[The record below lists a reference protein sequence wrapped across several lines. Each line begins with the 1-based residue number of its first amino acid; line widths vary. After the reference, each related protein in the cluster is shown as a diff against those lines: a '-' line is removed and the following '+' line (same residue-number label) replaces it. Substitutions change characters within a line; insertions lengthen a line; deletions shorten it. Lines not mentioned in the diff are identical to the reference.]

1 MFTVNQVF
9 KRFICCILLLDW
21 MLRQP
26 INPQI
31 SGGIVTMKKNLLFK
45 IGASLLAIFLMTA
58 CSSEDTDQ
66 QPDTE
71 ETETDTDSTE
81 TDDGAEEETE

>member
-1 MFTVNQVF
+1 MEVL
-9 KRFICCILLLDW
+9 K
-21 MLRQP
+21 
-26 INPQI
+26 
-31 SGGIVTMKKNLLFK
+31 TMKKNLLFK

-71 ETETDTDSTE
+71 ETNVEQTEVGEKEDTDLAL
-81 TDDGAEEETE
+81 DNL

>member
-1 MFTVNQVF
+1 LFTVNLVF

-21 MLRQP
+21 NLDNQS
-26 INPQI
+26 IHKI

-58 CSSEDTDQ
+58 CSSEVTDQ

-71 ETETDTDSTE
+71 ETETDSTE
-81 TDDGAEEETE
+81 TEDGAEEETE

>member
-1 MFTVNQVF
+1 MFTVNSVF
-9 KRFICCILLLDW
+9 WRFICCILLLDW

-71 ETETDTDSTE
+71 ETETDSTE
-81 TDDGAEEETE
+81 TEDGAEEETE

>member
-1 MFTVNQVF
+1 
-9 KRFICCILLLDW
+9 
-21 MLRQP
+21 
-26 INPQI
+26 
-31 SGGIVTMKKNLLFK
+31 MKKNLLFK

>member
-1 MFTVNQVF
+1 
-9 KRFICCILLLDW
+9 

-71 ETETDTDSTE
+71 ETDTDSTE
-81 TDDGAEEETE
+81 TEDGAEEETE

>member
-1 MFTVNQVF
+1 
-9 KRFICCILLLDW
+9 
-21 MLRQP
+21 
-26 INPQI
+26 
-31 SGGIVTMKKNLLFK
+31 MKKNLLFK

-71 ETETDTDSTE
+71 ETNVEQTEVGEKEDTDLAL
-81 TDDGAEEETE
+81 DNL

>member
-1 MFTVNQVF
+1 
-9 KRFICCILLLDW
+9 
-21 MLRQP
+21 
-26 INPQI
+26 
-31 SGGIVTMKKNLLFK
+31 MKKNLLFK

-71 ETETDTDSTE
+71 ETETDSTE
-81 TDDGAEEETE
+81 TEDGAEEETE